1 MQLEAQVERQREMA
15 GIVTSIEAF
24 CQRVGAGLAETTF
37 EQKRTLVELLI
48 DRVLIANGD
57 VEIRYAIPTALHGET
72 TCFCQLRKDYFD
84 DVIQIFNLA
93 DCNRGAVLLIVAL
106 DRRFVGRAAINNNL
120 LGHATMTA
128 NRLDQKLL
136 GGWFVTL
143 LGEQKVNGFTV
154 LVNGTIEICPL
165 ALHFNIRLIHASTG
179 PHRALAAVK
188 CLLELWTVFHHPT
201 IDRGM
206 IDVNPT
212 LLHEFLDMTRAERVG
227 QIPPAPQENDLWG
240 EMRTFETDRHC
251 LAPSCITVAHGEEL
265 IPQMA
270 SHANLRRN
278 RLLSAYLADIH
289 QPPVTSEY

>member
-143 LGEQKVNGFTV
+143 LGEQKVNGFT
-154 LVNGTIEICPL
+154 GM
-165 ALHFNIRLIHASTG
+165 ALS
-179 PHRALAAVK
+179 
-188 CLLELWTVFHHPT
+188 
-201 IDRGM
+201 
-206 IDVNPT
+206 
-212 LLHEFLDMTRAERVG
+212 
-227 QIPPAPQENDLWG
+227 
-240 EMRTFETDRHC
+240 
-251 LAPSCITVAHGEEL
+251 
-265 IPQMA
+265 
-270 SHANLRRN
+270 
-278 RLLSAYLADIH
+278 
-289 QPPVTSEY
+289 